1 MRQLQA
7 SNHPQGTEEW
17 FRDRRGRLT
26 GSDMRT
32 IMNGGNRS
40 WITLLERKKHEIEFP
55 DEALGD
61 EADAPSLR
69 WGNENEPRAIAH
81 YELIYNV
88 DVERVGFV
96 PHPTVP
102 YVGCSPDFLNR
113 DEGVVGETKCPYNEE
128 VHAMTVVH
136 GAGVQEYKPQI
147 QCEIWVTGAD
157 VLHFISYDPRYR
169 DPAKQLIVIPVLPD
183 AAYIEK
189 MEEKC
194 AKFWDYLTTD
204 TRPADFGG
212 LDEIPK
218 LF

>member
-1 MRQLQA
+1 
-7 SNHPQGTEEW
+7 
-17 FRDRRGRLT
+17 
-26 GSDMRT
+26 
-32 IMNGGNRS
+32 
-40 WITLLERKKHEIEFP
+40 
-55 DEALGD
+55 
-61 EADAPSLR
+61 
-69 WGNENEPRAIAH
+69 
-81 YELIYNV
+81 
-88 DVERVGFV
+88 
-96 PHPTVP
+96 
-102 YVGCSPDFLNR
+102 
-113 DEGVVGETKCPYNEE
+113 
-128 VHAMTVVH
+128 
-136 GAGVQEYKPQI
+136 
-147 QCEIWVTGAD
+147 VTGAD